1 MRDKRVFWGE
11 IFMFFV
17 EKIDVWL
24 KEDERKG
31 FTGVWGAE
39 GSLERCLCPSTL
51 PINIHSHF
59 FRNSKISHHTSHST
73 FI

>member
-39 GSLERCLCPSTL
+39 GSLERWL
-51 PINIHSHF
+51 PIESSDQHPIQF
-59 FRNSKISHHTSHST
+59 FS
-73 FI
+73 